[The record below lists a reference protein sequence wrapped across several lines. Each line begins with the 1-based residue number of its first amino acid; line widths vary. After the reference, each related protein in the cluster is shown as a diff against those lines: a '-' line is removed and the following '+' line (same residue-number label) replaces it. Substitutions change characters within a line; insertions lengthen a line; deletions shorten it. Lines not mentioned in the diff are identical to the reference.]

1 MNNFEVTPAQ
11 AGRMKELN
19 QVGFQRI
26 GKSSL
31 YKHGPAVVDTHSD
44 GSFDIENDYDDGISW
59 PDVVG
64 IQLGHGYNGFS
75 LIMLSRDGT
84 AIERTTNGS
93 GGGVW
98 GKEKPPTL
106 ADFQGKGM
114 LQQLREAGFT
124 RDELDEHV
132 YRRKVEEY
140 GGEQEIIALID
151 NGKIQKV
158 FKPLDDSIR
167 KKFTPAT
174 HILSCSFEKARF
186 GDSFVS
192 TYTLRDDTME
202 YQVSDEYSGRLVEG
216 SQKIIR
222 SVTPEALG
230 IKKFEIITEPSGFR
244 ICGINDTKLILGL
257 RELAGQSITK
267 LEARMRPDRDS
278 MAGFLGQNESLL
290 KVLAWDNNF
299 VQANGLTH
307 QELAFPLLYARQ
319 HYNTGYGSDF
329 QLNGDHFHVD
339 MVGYRGMQPSPFDDK
354 TAASQDMTITN
365 VDTGDKL
372 HCSALLPDM
381 ILRYGFYEGEQTSYR
396 LEPSAIMKVFGFK
409 RKI

>member
-1 MNNFEVTPAQ
+1 MNHFEVTPAQ

-31 YKHGPAVVDTHSD
+31 YKHGPAVVDTHTD
-44 GSFDIENDYDDGISW
+44 GLFDIVNDYDNGIAW

-64 IQLGHGYNGFS
+64 IKLGHGYNGFS
-75 LIMLSRDGT
+75 LVTLLRDGT

-93 GGGVW
+93 GGSIW
-98 GKEKPPTL
+98 DKTQLPTL
-106 ADFQGKGM
+106 SEFQGKSM
-114 LQQLREAGFT
+114 AQQLHDAEFR

-140 GGEQEIIALID
+140 GEEQEIIALVD

-158 FKPLDDSIR
+158 FKPLDRRIR
-167 KKFTPAT
+167 KKFTPST
-174 HILSCSFEKARF
+174 HILGCSFEKARF

-202 YQVSDEYSGRLVEG
+202 YKVSDEYSGRLVEG
-216 SQKIIR
+216 SQKLIR
-222 SVTPEALG
+222 SVKPEALG
-230 IKKFEIITEPSGFR
+230 IAKFEIITEPSGFK
-244 ICGINDTKLILGL
+244 IGGVNDEKLILGL
-257 RELAGQSITK
+257 GELAGQSITK

-278 MAGFLGQNESLL
+278 MAGFLGHDESLL
-290 KVLAWDNNF
+290 KVLARDNNF

-319 HYNTGYGSDF
+319 HYNKGYGSDF

-365 VDTGDKL
+365 VDTGDEL

-396 LEPSAIMKVFGFK
+396 LEPSTIMKVFCL
-409 RKI
+409 